1 MCKLHITRNGFS
13 FFYDV
18 LCFFR
23 KRILRDTSRTIRIFL
38 ILQRIY
44 ISYHII
50 YDTCILKKYF
60 IKILRNV
67 FFYITFFK
75 IWKICHTRLYVFLS
89 LSLSLILHCMFFFIY
104 NFFCC
109 VFFGEFKNSS
119 ARFAIRRISV
129 LVEIPGVRA
138 VNLHIP
144 NLRGNS

>member
-23 KRILRDTSRTIRIFL
+23 KRILRDTIFVFL
-38 ILQRIY
+38 ILLARIY
-44 ISYHII
+44 IHHTISYII
-50 YDTCILKKYF
+50 PAYFKYF
-60 IKILRNV
+60 IKNILL
-67 FFYITFFK
+67 FYITFSRFGK
-75 IWKICHTRLYVFLS
+75 FVTRASTYFSLFLS
-89 LSLSLILHCMFFFIY
+89 LSLFNFTLYVLFY

-119 ARFAIRRISV
+119 ARFTIRRISV
-129 LVEIPGVRA
+129 LVEIPAVRA
-138 VNLHIP
+138 VNLHNP

>member
-23 KRILRDTSRTIRIFL
+23 KRILRDTIRIFN
-38 ILQRIY
+38 ITARIY
-44 ISYHII
+44 TSYHII
-50 YDTCILKKYF
+50 YNTCILKIFYKKY
-60 IKILRNV
+60 II
-67 FFYITFFK
+67 YIFK
-75 IWKICHTRLYVFLS
+75 IFGKFVTRASTYFSLFLS
-89 LSLSLILHCMFFFIY
+89 LSLFNFTLYVLFY

-138 VNLHIP
+138 VNFNIP

>member
-44 ISYHII
+44 ITSYHVI
-50 YDTCILKKYF
+50 YNTCILLKYF
-60 IKILRNV
+60 IKILRTY
-67 FFYITFFK
+67 FFTSHFSRFGK
-75 IWKICHTRLYVFLS
+75 FVTRASPYFSLFNFTLYVL
-89 LSLSLILHCMFFFIY
+89 LY

-119 ARFAIRRISV
+119 ARVATRRISV

-138 VNLHIP
+138 VNFNIP